1 MASGGLVAVSCIPDQ
16 DKEKV
21 QLSKPWFLRS
31 GRGYESLNNG
41 SENSARTRSLIH
53 YDFKPSAGGKAVR
66 SPSPAEDFTV
76 KLLRLP
82 AYKAVRSLRRSYSF

>member
-1 MASGGLVAVSCIPDQ
+1 MLPSGL
-16 DKEKV
+16 EKV

-53 YDFKPSAGGKAVR
+53 YGLERLEPSARVKAVL
-66 SPSPAEDFTV
+66 SPSPTETSCF
-76 KLLRLP
+76 
-82 AYKAVRSLRRSYSF
+82 